1 MALVLRGFWNA
12 SGLSPRIS
20 QHIGPLGR
28 DPFLRQAEDVEDGL
42 PHRAVLLVAV
52 GRDPMGGGC
61 EAAMPPMIVAMS
73 GGLS

>member
-42 PHRAVLLVAV
+42 PHRAVLLVAFE
-52 GRDPMGGGC
+52 RDPMVGVC